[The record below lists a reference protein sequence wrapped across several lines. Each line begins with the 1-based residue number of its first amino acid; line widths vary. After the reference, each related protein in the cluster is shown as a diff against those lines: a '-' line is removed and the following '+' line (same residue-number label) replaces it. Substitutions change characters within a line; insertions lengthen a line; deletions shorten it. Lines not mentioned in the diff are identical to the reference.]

1 MEFQGKLDFVGE
13 VQQISEKFAKREIW
27 LNTEGDYPQTVNF
40 QLVND
45 KCDLIDPFNIGDE
58 LKLFFNLRG
67 RKWVNPKTDE
77 EKCFNTLDAWKIE
90 AVATQ
95 SEAVPEALKYDE
107 KEGND
112 LPF

>member
-45 KCDLIDPFNIGDE
+45 KCDLIRSCSNF
-58 LKLFFNLRG
+58 
-67 RKWVNPKTDE
+67 
-77 EKCFNTLDAWKIE
+77 
-90 AVATQ
+90 
-95 SEAVPEALKYDE
+95 
-107 KEGND
+107 
-112 LPF
+112 